1 MAQQASWTRPSGAGK
16 EIGGVLRGAE
26 EILATYFFA
35 LRFVMDGKIISL
47 VEETVVYSKTS
58 G

>member
-1 MAQQASWTRPSGAGK
+1 M
-16 EIGGVLRGAE
+16 LRGAE